1 MLLGYSVLN
10 AQVDAVTQE
19 IDGKT
24 YYIHTVEKGHTL
36 YSLSK
41 LYKVEVDDIVGNNP
55 GADKGLQIGQTLR
68 IPAGAGSDSDRWENP
83 IRLEGRFM
91 IHKVKKGETLFGIS
105 KSYKVDVNDV
115 LENNPEANN
124 GLRRNQELRIP
135 TNDVDEVTLVEPDL
149 SSVPNTHLVEPGET
163 LYSISKKYEVDI
175 ADLKELNNGLPEGLK
190 AGDRIV
196 IPELPNDSLEPVPR
210 VDWQVELPESLYDV
224 SDFNIALMLPFYFHE
239 LDSSTIVTKHDR
251 IRDVSLNFY
260 RGASLALD
268 TLRTMGLNASVF
280 VLDAHGDKGN
290 IESLIASPEV
300 KNSHL
305 IIGPLQKTPL
315 LKVSEYA
322 NRKGVHVVCPVP
334 QSNKILLNSAN
345 LSKVMSSEITQM
357 QTMAHTVSELHYL
370 DNVLL
375 IKSLDTKDAR
385 LIQTFKTAYDNA
397 QGSAVANP
405 LVEIPLKG
413 KTVGDLKS
421 KLSLAQRN
429 VIIAPTHD
437 KVIIQDLLTK
447 AGLTDDEK
455 YEIIIYGLED
465 WLGYHFIDVDYRE
478 RFSIRI
484 PTSSY
489 VDFGNPVVQSFEKRY
504 QERYETASD
513 QYARLG
519 YDVMLYYGMGLLD
532 FGMNFPNR
540 FADMSQEGLLNIGF
554 SYVKTGMESGFENKH
569 VFMLEH
575 HNYGLQPIEPS
586 FGFGEN
592 GE

>member
-1 MLLGYSVLN
+1 MVLGYSVMN
-10 AQVDAVTQE
+10 AQIDAVTQE

-24 YYIHTVEKGHTL
+24 YYIHTIEKGHTL

-41 LYKVEVDDIVGNNP
+41 LYKVEVEDIVSNNP
-55 GADKGLQIGQTLR
+55 GVDKGLQIGQILR
-68 IPAGAGSDSDRWENP
+68 IPAASGTDGDRWENP

-115 LENNPEANN
+115 LEHNAEANN

-135 TNDVDEVTLVEPDL
+135 TNDVDEVTLVEPDVADL
-149 SSVPNTHLVEPGET
+149 PNTHLVQPGET

-175 ADLKELNNGLPEGLK
+175 AELKDLNNGLPEGLK
-190 AGDRIV
+190 AGDRIQ
-196 IPELPNDSLEPVPR
+196 IPVFPDDSLEPVPH
-210 VDWQVELPESLYDV
+210 VDWKVELPEGSFDV

-239 LDSSTIVTKHDR
+239 LDSTRLSTKHER
-251 IRDVSLNFY
+251 LREVSLNFY

-268 TLRTMGLNASVF
+268 TLKAMGLNASVF
-280 VLDAHGDKGN
+280 VLDGHGDKGN
-290 IESLIASPEV
+290 IESLIASPEL

-322 NRKGVHVVCPVP
+322 SRKGVHVVCPVP
-334 QSNKILLNSAN
+334 QSNKVLLNAAN

-357 QTMAHTVSELHYL
+357 QTMAATVSELHYL
-370 DNVLL
+370 DNVIL

-385 LIQTFKTAYDNA
+385 LIQTFKTAYDKA
-397 QGSAVANP
+397 QTSAVANP
-405 LVEIPLKG
+405 LVELPLQG

-421 KLSLAQRN
+421 KLSLVQRN

-455 YEIIIYGLED
+455 FEIVIYGLEE

-489 VDFGNPVVQSFEKRY
+489 VDFNSPVVQSFEGQF
-504 QERYETASD
+504 QEQFETASD
-513 QYARLG
+513 EYARIG

-540 FADMSQEGLLNIGF
+540 FADMSQEGLLNVGF
-554 SYVKTGMESGFENKH
+554 SYTKTGMESGFENKH

-575 HNYGLQPIEPS
+575 HNYGLQPIGPS